1 MSLTLNPRDAD
12 KRVGKDRLWV
22 GKMTFDSS
30 YPTGGE
36 SIAALTTD
44 NKVLAMLG
52 ASGGGYIFEFD
63 YDNQK
68 LKVMYGDYSNGSDG
82 VLVQVP
88 NETDLSSLIVDIT
101 FLID

>member
-1 MSLTLNPRDAD
+1 MPLTLNPRDAD
-12 KRVGKDRLWV
+12 KRIGKDRLWI
-22 GKMTFDSS
+22 GKMTFDAS

-36 SIAALTTD
+36 SLAALVPES
-44 NKVLAMLG
+44 KILSMWG
-52 ASGGGYIFEFD
+52 ASGGGYKYEFD

-68 LKVMYGDYSNGSDG
+68 LKVMQGDNDNGSDAPA
-82 VLVQVP
+82 VEVP